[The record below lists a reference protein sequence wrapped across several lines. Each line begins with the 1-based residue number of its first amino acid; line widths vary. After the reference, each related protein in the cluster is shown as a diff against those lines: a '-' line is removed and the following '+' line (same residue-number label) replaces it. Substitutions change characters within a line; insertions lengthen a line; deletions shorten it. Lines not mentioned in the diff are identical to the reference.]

1 MNNRISAA
9 CAIVAVLGLASVS
22 RSLRFHAQAEARATA
37 GPPLEYI
44 GAWGARGDGPGHLLD
59 PVSIATDTIGNIY
72 IADPGSKFV
81 HKFGPQGKPL
91 LSFQEDPM
99 KHPQSVA
106 VDSDGAIYVTD
117 PVRRSVFICLPS
129 GERDRYHELRL
140 RTRSGKENVLSVG
153 VADDGLIYVYD
164 SNAGKISAYNARSRL
179 VEAWQ
184 PRADSAG
191 PNGPPGTIAVASDTS
206 VYVSDIAGSR
216 ILKFSR
222 DGQYIAEFGSSASRA
237 GWKLSDRFAISANN
251 IFAMDT
257 DGRMLHVWTMD
268 GTPKLD
274 MDLAPELGQA
284 PRSAPPIAVS
294 PRGEL
299 LILDVPEA
307 RVLRYRI
314 NF

>member
-1 MNNRISAA
+1 MNIRVSIAGGF
-9 CAIVAVLGLASVS
+9 VALLGLLSVS
-22 RSLRFHAQAEARATA
+22 VRSEFFTPAESRPNA

-44 GAWGARGDGPGHLLD
+44 GAWGAKGDGPGHLQD
-59 PVSIATDTIGNIY
+59 PASIATDTIGNVY

-91 LSFQEDPM
+91 LSFQEDPL
-99 KHPQSVA
+99 KHPQSIA
-106 VDSDGAIYVTD
+106 VDSGGAIYVTD
-117 PVRRSVFICLPS
+117 PVRRSVFICFPS

-140 RTRSGKENVLSVG
+140 KSRSGKENVISVS
-153 VADDGLIYVYD
+153 VADDGLIYVLD
-164 SNAGKISAYNARSRL
+164 SNAGKIFAFNARSRL
-179 VEAWQ
+179 VESWQ
-184 PRADSAG
+184 PHADSTG
-191 PNGPPGTIAVASDTS
+191 LNGSPGTIAVASDTS
-206 VYVSDIAGSR
+206 VYVSDTAGNR
-216 ILKFSR
+216 ILKFTR
-222 DGQYIAEFGSSASRA
+222 DGRYITEIGSSATRN
-237 GWKLSDRFAISANN
+237 GWKLSDRFALSANF

-294 PRGEL
+294 PKGEL
-299 LILDVPEA
+299 LILAVPEA

>member
-1 MNNRISAA
+1 MKSLITAG
-9 CAIVAVLGLASVS
+9 CAIAAVLGLASIS
-22 RSLRFHAQAEARATA
+22 GSLRFHAQAESQPSA
-37 GPPLEYI
+37 GPPLEFV
-44 GAWGARGDGPGHLLD
+44 GAWGARGDGPGHLED
-59 PVSIATDTIGNIY
+59 PASIATDAIGNIY
-72 IADPGSKFV
+72 IADPGSRFV

-106 VDSDGAIYVTD
+106 VDIDGTIYVTD
-117 PVRRSVFICLPS
+117 PVRKSVFICLPS

-140 RTRSGKENVLSVG
+140 KTHSGKENVLSVS
-153 VADDGLIYVYD
+153 VADDGLIYVFD
-164 SNAGKISAYNARSRL
+164 SNAGKIMTFNARSRL
-179 VEAWQ
+179 VESWQ
-184 PRADSAG
+184 PRSDSTG
-191 PNGPPGTIAVASDTS
+191 PNGPPGTIAVGADTS

-216 ILKFSR
+216 ILKFTR
-222 DGQYIAEFGSSASRA
+222 DGQYISEIGTSASRD

-299 LILDVPEA
+299 LILDVPGA